1 METYKT
7 YLEVLEQYPA
17 HDKNSSDFR
26 CLDLVTGKKIIVDLF
41 TDGHLPIDYRDAN
54 LKGAKL
60 VAYISPFLWMGNDVR
75 PMSDED
81 ISFFNEI
88 DKKAKGVK

>member
-1 METYKT
+1 MKT
-7 YLEVLEQYPA
+7 HKAYLEVLEQYPA

-41 TDGHLPIDYRDAN
+41 TDGHLPIDYRDEN

-60 VAYISPFLWMGNDVR
+60 VADISPFLWMGNGVR
-75 PMSDED
+75 PMSDKE
-81 ISFFNEI
+81 IFYFNEI